1 MRRMKEG
8 GKVCGEEQI
17 RRKKMGRGMPLSGL
31 FGAGPYFFAEE
42 AA

>member
-1 MRRMKEG
+1 MCRMEEG
-8 GKVCGEEQI
+8 GKTCGAEQI
-17 RRKKMGRGMPLSGL
+17 RHKKTGRGMPLSGL